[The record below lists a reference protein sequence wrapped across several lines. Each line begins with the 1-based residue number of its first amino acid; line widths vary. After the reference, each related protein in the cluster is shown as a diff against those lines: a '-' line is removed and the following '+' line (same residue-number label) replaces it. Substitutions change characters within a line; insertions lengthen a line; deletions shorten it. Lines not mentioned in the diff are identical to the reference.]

1 MKRGKIG
8 KQVPGDNH
16 FAVDAVWDDD
26 AEVWVAQSDEVAGL
40 VAEADSRAHL
50 VDKLQILIPELL
62 ELNACPFDPTKDI
75 DLVIRYSRKAEKR
88 EQRIRLPK
96 AA

>member
-1 MKRGKIG
+1 MKPGKTA
-8 KQVPGDNH
+8 KQAPGDNH
-16 FAVDAVWDDD
+16 FAVDANWDDD
-26 AEVWVAQSDEVAGL
+26 AEVWVAQSDDVPGL
-40 VAEADSRAHL
+40 VAEADSRAHMVEKLRIL
-50 VDKLQILIPELL
+50 VPELL

-75 DLVIRYSRKAEKR
+75 DLVIRCRRKAEKR